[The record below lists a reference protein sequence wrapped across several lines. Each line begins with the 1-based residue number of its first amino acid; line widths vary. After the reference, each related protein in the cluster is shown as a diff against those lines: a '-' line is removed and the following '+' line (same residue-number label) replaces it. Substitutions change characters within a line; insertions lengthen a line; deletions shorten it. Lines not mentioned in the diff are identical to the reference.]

1 MSEHTENEIEAGTV
15 VYDPR
20 TDKVG
25 EYRGNAGPYALLRP
39 LGGGREWEARPESV
53 RPATAEERLSAEV
66 RAVNRRSSTPGYPV
80 PDTPAPEPV
89 PDCAACAEFAAQR
102 EAAEARSDAS
112 AVTDATVLLRRH
124 LRRDHW
130 GTRPRRIFRFVPYLI
145 TQDDTAEP
153 EYEAYCVSGE
163 ERDCGAASGPC
174 GSPEA
179 VEEWQRTHTQD
190 TRHHRYRRSFTDYA
204 VLEPQAAH
212 SPQNEA
218 AAARSMLVTPSAR
231 RSRSSSPPIE

>member
-1 MSEHTENEIEAGTV
+1 MTEHIESGIETGTV

-20 TDKVG
+20 SDKVG

-39 LGGGREWEARPESV
+39 LGGGREWEARPESI

-66 RAVNRRSSTPGYPV
+66 RAANHRSSTLSYPV
-80 PDTPAPEPV
+80 LDSPAPEPV
-89 PDCAACAEFAAQR
+89 PGCAACAEFAGKR
-102 EAAEARSDAS
+102 ERAAARSDAS
-112 AVTDATVLLRRH
+112 AATDADVLLRRH

-130 GTRPRRIFRFVPYLI
+130 GTRPRRLFRFVPYLI

-179 VEEWQRTHTQD
+179 VEEWQRRHTRD
-190 TRHHRYRRSFTDYA
+190 TRHLRYRRSFTDYA
-204 VLEPQAAH
+204 VLEPEGVR
-212 SPQNEA
+212 P
-218 AAARSMLVTPSAR
+218 
-231 RSRSSSPPIE
+231 